1 MNTPAVNNPAS
12 ISSSP
17 APGKSSNASNSDVAF
32 DQVLSRE
39 VADRKSASDS
49 NSAGPKD
56 AGQAAQPS
64 QPNAKPATAK
74 KSDEKS
80 DDGAPTETTDAAQ
93 ADSSAQAQTAAAQL
107 LALVADLGS
116 LKPAPA
122 VTDTASP
129 KADATSIAAA
139 GKGDALLA
147 GVRDTATATG
157 EGKDAALKPQT
168 TPTDFAAALKLGA
181 DARQAQDTTTSNGTD
196 ARLDPR
202 AISTTATTA
211 TGAAAL
217 ATDLKAQDGQAAL
230 PAIDLGALKVKEI
243 PSTIAAGM
251 APLQQAAFNAQAL
264 AAHPTDKLTPQV
276 GTPGWDQALGQKV
289 VWMVAGAQQSAT
301 LSLNPPDLGPLQ
313 IVLNVSNSQATAT
326 FTAAQPE
333 VRQALEAALPRLRE
347 MLGDAGIQL
356 GQATVGS
363 GSPNSNW
370 GSGGEQSQHGTARAG
385 ESAGDALAMP
395 LRTSRIQAISG
406 GLGLVDTFA

>member
-1 MNTPAVNNPAS
+1 MNTPAVNNPAN
-12 ISSSP
+12 ICASP
-17 APGKSSNASNSDVAF
+17 APGKSSNAGNSDVAF
-32 DQVLSRE
+32 GQVLSRE

-56 AGQAAQPS
+56 AGPAAPPS

-80 DDGAPTETTDAAQ
+80 DDGEAAETTDAAQ

-116 LKPAPA
+116 LKPAPD
-122 VTDTASP
+122 VTDTAAP
-129 KADATSIAAA
+129 TVDATSIAAA

-147 GVRDTATATG
+147 GVRDSTTATG
-157 EGKDAALKPQT
+157 VGKDAELTPQAT
-168 TPTDFAAALKLGA
+168 QTDFAAALKLGA
-181 DARQAQDTTTSNGTD
+181 AARQAQDTTTSSGANP
-196 ARLDPR
+196 RLDPR
-202 AISTTATTA
+202 AISTTATTSA
-211 TGAAAL
+211 STAEL

-230 PAIDLGALKVKEI
+230 SAIDLGALKMKEM
-243 PSTIAAGM
+243 PATNPAGL
-251 APLQQAAFNAQAL
+251 APLQQAAFNVQAL

-363 GSPNSNW
+363 GNPNSNW
-370 GSGGEQSQHGTARAG
+370 GSGTEQSQHGTARAG
-385 ESAGDALAMP
+385 ESGGDAPGTP